1 MNRAAS
7 SRSFAAALRSL
18 LLVVA
23 LPSLHIKAFQLA
35 ATSGGRPTAWSHQK
49 QHQQHYSRLAFVR
62 DAYRQA
68 LIPESDSRRRSV
80 NPEPARLL
88 SLRLLAAQQHSA
100 GADDDDDD
108 DDDEDECR
116 LSPVPPKWDGVP
128 IPFVEIA
135 DKASSSSQSLGF
147 IECFADSL
155 AHCLGREYVIGVPC
169 DYSVALCYYSTD
181 DESDPDRELIP
192 LELDDPELDD
202 VFPIAEAIVA
212 DGASVVCS
220 FVFFLSPSSKCFML
234 RGGLCCFERTIGCAP
249 AHDQQP
255 HRRLFACLA
264 CRIWRGARPS
274 ADPTNADLGGGAGRR
289 RRRRR
294 A

>member
-7 SRSFAAALRSL
+7 SRSFAAVLCSL
-18 LLVVA
+18 LLVA
-23 LPSLHIKAFQLA
+23 LVPPLHIKAFQLA
-35 ATSGGRPTAWSHQK
+35 ATSGKRPTAWSQQK
-49 QHQQHYSRLAFVR
+49 QHQPHSRLAFVR

-68 LIPESDSRRRSV
+68 SNSESDSRRRSV
-80 NPEPARLL
+80 NLEPARLL
-88 SLRLLAAQQHSA
+88 SLRLAAQQHSA
-100 GADDDDDD
+100 GADDDDD

-135 DKASSSSQSLGF
+135 DKAPSSSQSLGF

-155 AHCLGREYVIGVPC
+155 AHCLGSEYVIGVPC

-220 FVFFLSPSSKCFML
+220 FVFCVAVGVFHAARRIVLFRANDRMRTYPRPATSQTFVCSSHL
-234 RGGLCCFERTIGCAP
+234 
-249 AHDQQP
+249 QNS
-255 HRRLFACLA
+255 
-264 CRIWRGARPS
+264 ARSSSCSGP
-274 ADPTNADLGGGAGRR
+274 RKR
-289 RRRRR
+289 
-294 A
+294 